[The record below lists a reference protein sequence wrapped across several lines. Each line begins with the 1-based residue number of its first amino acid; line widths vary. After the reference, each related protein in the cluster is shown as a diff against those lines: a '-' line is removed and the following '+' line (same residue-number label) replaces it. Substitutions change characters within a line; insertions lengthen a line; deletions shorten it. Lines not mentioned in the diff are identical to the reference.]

1 MQKVGVR
8 QLRNRLSHYL
18 KRAQSG
24 ETVVVTDRGTSV
36 AMLLP
41 PPSEKDPD
49 EALRRLVA
57 EGRASWAG
65 GKPKGAAN
73 PPRVGGKSAAEIVI
87 EERG

>member
-1 MQKVGVR
+1 MEKVGVR
-8 QLRNRLSHYL
+8 EFRDRLSSYL

-24 ETVVVTDRGTSV
+24 ETVIVTDRGTSV

-41 PPSEKDPD
+41 PPERAPD
-49 EALRRLVA
+49 EVLRQLVA
-57 EGRASWAG
+57 SGFASWGG

-73 PPRVGGKSAAEIVI
+73 PPRVGGKSAAQIVL